1 MKNLESLATVTHT
14 HTHKHFIKTSDKI
27 RVTEEIFGFEKNDSL
42 ILNNMYIL
50 KMEML

>member
-1 MKNLESLATVTHT
+1 MKNLESLATVTHE
-14 HTHKHFIKTSDKI
+14 HSIKTSEKI

-42 ILNNMYIL
+42 ILNNIYML

>member
-1 MKNLESLATVTHT
+1 MKDLESLATVTHE
-14 HTHKHFIKTSDKI
+14 HSIKTSEKI

-42 ILNNMYIL
+42 ILNNIYML

>member
-1 MKNLESLATVTHT
+1 MKNLESFATVTHE
-14 HTHKHFIKTSDKI
+14 HSIKTSEKI

-42 ILNNMYIL
+42 ILNNIYML

>member
-1 MKNLESLATVTHT
+1 MKNLESLATVTHERS
-14 HTHKHFIKTSDKI
+14 IKTSEKI

-42 ILNNMYIL
+42 ILNNIYML

>member
-1 MKNLESLATVTHT
+1 MKNLESLATVTHE
-14 HTHKHFIKTSDKI
+14 HSIKTSKKI

-42 ILNNMYIL
+42 ILNNIYML

>member
-1 MKNLESLATVTHT
+1 MKNLESLATVTHE
-14 HTHKHFIKTSDKI
+14 HFIKTSEKI

-42 ILNNMYIL
+42 ILNNIYML